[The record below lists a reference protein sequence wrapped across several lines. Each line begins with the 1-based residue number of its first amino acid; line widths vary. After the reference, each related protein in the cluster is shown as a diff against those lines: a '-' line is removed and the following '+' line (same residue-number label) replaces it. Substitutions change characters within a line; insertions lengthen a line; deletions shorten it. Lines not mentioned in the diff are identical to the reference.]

1 MPEWVTALICVAI
14 VIVAILITSIVKLIM
29 KKVAKNNG
37 GELDCKKWEYLFA
50 AISLL
55 ISAAGVFCLLRFYV
69 KITDIDTLCKITVSY
84 AGSVQTVYLFIVQ
97 LIRKGWK
104 GVVSGIS
111 KVISKLKSS
120 KNPVQELPD
129 IITEE
134 TQSMP
139 DESTEEEND
148 DVSRLKN
155 EFVKIITGKK

>member
-14 VIVAILITSIVKLIM
+14 VIVAILITSLVKLIM

-55 ISAAGVFCLLRFYV
+55 ISAAGVFCFLRFYV

-104 GVVSGIS
+104 GVVGGIS
-111 KVISKLKSS
+111 KMISKLKSS

-129 IITEE
+129 IITEK
-134 TQSMP
+134 TQSTP
-139 DESTEEEND
+139 EESTEEEND

-155 EFVKIITGKK
+155 EFMKIITGKK

>member
-14 VIVAILITSIVKLIM
+14 VIVAILITSLVKLIM

-55 ISAAGVFCLLRFYV
+55 ISAAGVFCFLRFYV

-84 AGSVQTVYLFIVQ
+84 AGSVQTIYIFIVQ
-97 LIRKGWK
+97 LIRKGWN
-104 GVVSGIS
+104 GIVSGIS

-139 DESTEEEND
+139 GESTEEEND

>member
-14 VIVAILITSIVKLIM
+14 VIVAILITSLVKLIM

-55 ISAAGVFCLLRFYV
+55 ISAAGVFCFLRFYV
-69 KITDIDTLCKITVSY
+69 KITDINTLCKITVSY
-84 AGSVQTVYLFIVQ
+84 AGSVQTIYIFIVQ
-97 LIRKGWK
+97 LIRKGWN
-104 GVVSGIS
+104 GIVSGIS

>member
-14 VIVAILITSIVKLIM
+14 VIVAILITSLIKLIM

-37 GELDCKKWEYLFA
+37 GELDCKKWEYMFA

-55 ISAAGVFCLLRFYV
+55 VSAAGIFCFLRFFANV
-69 KITDIDTLCKITVSY
+69 TDINTLVKTTALY
-84 AGSVQTVYLFIVQ
+84 AGYAQSVYVFVVQ

-104 GVVSGIS
+104 GIIS
-111 KVISKLKSS
+111 RIRNVIAKLKSS

-129 IITEE
+129 IIKEE
-134 TQSMP
+134 TQSTP
-139 DESTEEEND
+139 EESTEEEND

>member
-14 VIVAILITSIVKLIM
+14 VIVAILITSLVKLIM

-55 ISAAGVFCLLRFYV
+55 ISAAGVFCFLRFYV
-69 KITDIDTLCKITVSY
+69 KITDIDTICKITVSY
-84 AGSVQTVYLFIVQ
+84 AGSVQTIYIFIVQ
-97 LIRKGWK
+97 LIRKGWN
-104 GVVSGIS
+104 GIVSGIS

>member
-14 VIVAILITSIVKLIM
+14 VIVAILITSLVKLIM

-55 ISAAGVFCLLRFYV
+55 ISAAGVFCFLRFYV

-84 AGSVQTVYLFIVQ
+84 AGSVQTIYIFIVQ
-97 LIRKGWK
+97 LIRKGWN
-104 GVVSGIS
+104 GIVSGIS

-134 TQSMP
+134 TQSTP
-139 DESTEEEND
+139 EESTEEEND

>member
-14 VIVAILITSIVKLIM
+14 VIVAILITSLIKLIM

-37 GELDCKKWEYLFA
+37 GELDCKKWEYMFA

-55 ISAAGVFCLLRFYV
+55 VSAAGVFCFLRFFANVPDINTIV
-69 KITDIDTLCKITVSY
+69 KTTALY
-84 AGSVQTVYLFIVQ
+84 AGSVQSVYVFVVQ

-104 GVVSGIS
+104 GIIS
-111 KVISKLKSS
+111 CIRNVIAKLKSS

-129 IITEE
+129 IIKEE
-134 TQSMP
+134 TQSTP
-139 DESTEEEND
+139 EKSTEEEND

>member
-14 VIVAILITSIVKLIM
+14 VIVAILITSLIKLIM

-37 GELDCKKWEYLFA
+37 GELDCKKWEYMFA

-55 ISAAGVFCLLRFYV
+55 VSAAGVFCFLRFFANV
-69 KITDIDTLCKITVSY
+69 TDINTLVKTTALY
-84 AGSVQTVYLFIVQ
+84 AGSVQSVYVFVVQ

-104 GVVSGIS
+104 GIIS
-111 KVISKLKSS
+111 CIRNVIAKLKSS
-120 KNPVQELPD
+120 KNPVQKLPD
-129 IITEE
+129 IIKEE
-134 TQSMP
+134 TQSTP
-139 DESTEEEND
+139 EESTEEEND

>member
-14 VIVAILITSIVKLIM
+14 VIVAILITSLIKLIM

-37 GELDCKKWEYLFA
+37 GELDCKKWEYMFA

-55 ISAAGVFCLLRFYV
+55 VSAAGIFCFLRFFANV
-69 KITDIDTLCKITVSY
+69 TDINTLVKTTALY
-84 AGSVQTVYLFIVQ
+84 AGSAQSVYVFVVQ

-104 GVVSGIS
+104 GIIS
-111 KVISKLKSS
+111 RIRNVIAKLKSS

-129 IITEE
+129 IIKEE
-134 TQSMP
+134 TQSTP
-139 DESTEEEND
+139 EESTEEEND

>member
-14 VIVAILITSIVKLIM
+14 VIVAILITSLVKLIM

-55 ISAAGVFCLLRFYV
+55 ISAAGVFCFLRFYV

-84 AGSVQTVYLFIVQ
+84 AGSVQTIYIFIVQ
-97 LIRKGWK
+97 LSRQGWN
-104 GVVSGIS
+104 GIVSGIS

>member
-55 ISAAGVFCLLRFYV
+55 ISAAGVFCFLRFYV

>member
-55 ISAAGVFCLLRFYV
+55 ISAAGVFCFLRFYV

-134 TQSMP
+134 TQSTP
-139 DESTEEEND
+139 KESTEEEND